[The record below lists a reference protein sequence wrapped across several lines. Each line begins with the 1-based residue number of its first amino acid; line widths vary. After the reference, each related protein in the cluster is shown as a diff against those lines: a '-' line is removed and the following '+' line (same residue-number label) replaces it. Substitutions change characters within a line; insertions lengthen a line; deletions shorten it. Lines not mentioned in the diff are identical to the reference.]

1 MAESEA
7 ARSTPP
13 HVRCD
18 VQTSNRRQ
26 AATSCPSVPVLLAEL
41 FPREKRRRLDDAGTI
56 FGTKAAVMRPPRTPS
71 ASPDAP
77 AGGAAPVALPFSG
90 ELTVRDHARLAER
103 LADDIGRLRQA
114 RLSHHDFPQ
123 VRDRL
128 EAFLTD
134 DLIPYLH
141 AEEAALSK
149 AADRPH
155 RRGWWGSRRPRRR
168 LREHRRVI
176 DAAHALRRADTPV
189 LALARAERVRALFF
203 AHLIGEDR
211 EFLATAGAGAGEHP
225 DRSSGT
231 AALTAELDELRI
243 HDHARIT
250 AAIAAAR
257 DAAAEESDDELGAC
271 DRAVA
276 ALSQH
281 AAVMATRAYPMVR
294 RVLSDPERAALR
306 PLTGDLRCAER
317 AMRHLNRLLRGAAGE
332 SDNRERLWTD
342 VERAWQQHVADEEP
356 LVRQVAPVLG
366 PERVASLMTLL
377 RRPVGHSLTRPHPL
391 LLHGGWPTGLAI
403 RAQYR
408 IDEWRDVLDNR
419 VSWRSGG

>member
-1 MAESEA
+1 
-7 ARSTPP
+7 
-13 HVRCD
+13 
-18 VQTSNRRQ
+18 
-26 AATSCPSVPVLLAEL
+26 
-41 FPREKRRRLDDAGTI
+41 
-56 FGTKAAVMRPPRTPS
+56 MRPPRTPS

-189 LALARAERVRALFF
+189 LPWPAPNASGPCFSP
-203 AHLIGEDR
+203 I
-211 EFLATAGAGAGEHP
+211 
-225 DRSSGT
+225 SSGKT
-231 AALTAELDELRI
+231 A
-243 HDHARIT
+243 
-250 AAIAAAR
+250 
-257 DAAAEESDDELGAC
+257 S
-271 DRAVA
+271 
-276 ALSQH
+276 SW
-281 AAVMATRAYPMVR
+281 
-294 RVLSDPERAALR
+294 R
-306 PLTGDLRCAER
+306 PQG
-317 AMRHLNRLLRGAAGE
+317 
-332 SDNRERLWTD
+332 REPANT
-342 VERAWQQHVADEEP
+342 
-356 LVRQVAPVLG
+356 
-366 PERVASLMTLL
+366 
-377 RRPVGHSLTRPHPL
+377 
-391 LLHGGWPTGLAI
+391 
-403 RAQYR
+403 R
-408 IDEWRDVLDNR
+408 IDRQGPPR
-419 VSWRSGG
+419 